1 MQRSI
6 ELMDTSYS
14 MEHFNGGVSR
24 RLYTM
29 SGAEQ
34 TIIGKIPKDGGE
46 PQTLGNIV
54 IKDTYNPVINVQ
66 NNKMYVWLSGNLME
80 ILDTEV

>member
-1 MQRSI
+1 
-6 ELMDTSYS
+6 MDTSYS
-14 MEHFNGGVSR
+14 MEHFNGGVFR

-34 TIIGKIPKDGGE
+34 TIIGKIPKDGGQ

-54 IKDTYNPVINVQ
+54 IKGGFWHD
-66 NNKMYVWLSGNLME
+66 SGYLAKPF
-80 ILDTEV
+80 